1 MIGILQEI
9 LSYISPTT
17 VMVTPFTHFK
27 HSDRPLK
34 GDLVEFARTGQS
46 FDAPVREE
54 RLRHI
59 LHRTM
64 IR

>member
-34 GDLVEFARTGQS
+34 GDLVEFARTGQG

-54 RLRHI
+54 WLRHI
-59 LHRTM
+59 LHRTT
-64 IR
+64 IC

>member
-34 GDLVEFARTGQS
+34 GDLVEFARTGQG
-46 FDAPVREE
+46 FDAPVRE
-54 RLRHI
+54 
-59 LHRTM
+59 
-64 IR
+64 